1 MGKEKEQNTPS
12 LEEQVNKEQEQAT
25 EQTTEQKFNVVV
37 CAYNGSEE
45 LVKEIWTKRF
55 NESIKLLSVEET
67 FKPSDVLAEIIA
79 DNSVA
84 DEFTVVWPNT
94 VPCSDITLPEL
105 RFPVVYVTA
114 IGEKR
119 YNEKLPCSTSKEIVV
134 EILSQNLSDEEALLK
149 ALTEKGPR
157 PFEVGYTFGNYV
169 TPVRRANPCENIVIE
184 ALVRKKFIIASP
196 EGFNAIKEL
205 LVKYLG

>member
-12 LEEQVNKEQEQAT
+12 LEEQINKEQEQA
-25 EQTTEQKFNVVV
+25 TEQKFNVVV
-37 CAYNGSEE
+37 CAYSGSEE
-45 LVKEIWTKRF
+45 LINKIWSKRF
-55 NESIKLLSVEET
+55 NEKFKSLIVEET
-67 FKPSDVLAEIIA
+67 FTPSDVLAEIIA

-114 IGEKR
+114 TGEKR

-134 EILSQNLSDEEALLK
+134 EILSQNISDEEALLQ
-149 ALTEKGPR
+149 ALSEKGPR

-184 ALVRKKFIIASP
+184 ALIRKKFIIASP